1 MTCAL
6 VDVGLC
12 GDDGLVDGW
21 MDLWICVM
29 DGWTLSTLCGF
40 VDGWMMDLWIYVDF
54 CDICDGY
61 VRICDIY
68 VIYEYICECM

>member
-29 DGWTLSTLCGF
+29 DGWTLSTLCGYVSF
-40 VDGWMMDLWIYVDF
+40 VNLCDVLVNFMWI
-54 CDICDGY
+54 C
-61 VRICDIY
+61 
-68 VIYEYICECM
+68 

>member
-29 DGWTLSTLCGF
+29 DGWTLSTLCGYVSF
-40 VDGWMMDLWIYVDF
+40 VNLCDVLVNFVWICGWMDDGLVDL
-54 CDICDGY
+54 CGLL
-61 VRICDIY
+61 
-68 VIYEYICECM
+68 